1 VPQLSSVDLPRT
13 EEGGSGLLLGGKDVE
28 TVIVRENNRLV
39 ITAGPLV
46 VRIWA
51 VAADGSR
58 LSLDGEGRL
67 RVNEGDSVTVNASGF
82 TSDSKAEVRLYSTP
96 ILLGRT
102 NIDGEGEL
110 VGSYEIPEGV
120 EDGNHNVV
128 LVGERNGEDVV
139 MSLSVV
145 LGNESRSRTLTVVVV
160 FVLLLAVTGALLIP
174 AIVRRRR
181 EEVEA

>member
-1 VPQLSSVDLPRT
+1 V
-13 EEGGSGLLLGGKDVE
+13 GGSGLLLGGKEVE
-28 TVIVRENNRLV
+28 AVIVREDNRLL

-58 LSLDGEGRL
+58 LSLDDEGRL

-82 TSDSKAEVRLYSTP
+82 TSNSKAEVRLYSTP

-102 NIDGEGEL
+102 NIDGDGEL
-110 VGSYEIPEGV
+110 VGSYEIPKGV
-120 EDGNHNVV
+120 ENGNHNVV

-145 LGNESRSRTLTVVVV
+145 LGNESNGRALTVAVV
-160 FVLLLAVTGALLIP
+160 FVLLLAVAGALLIP

>member
-1 VPQLSSVDLPRT
+1 M
-13 EEGGSGLLLGGKDVE
+13 EA
-28 TVIVRENNRLV
+28 VIVRENNRLV

-58 LSLDGEGRL
+58 LSLDTDGRL

-82 TSDSKAEVRLYSTP
+82 TSDSMAEVRLYSTP

-110 VGSYEIPEGV
+110 VGSYEIPQGV
-120 EDGNHNVV
+120 ESGNHNVV

-145 LGNESRSRTLTVVVV
+145 LGNESSSRVLTTALVS
-160 FVLLLAVTGALLIP
+160 VLLLAVMGALLIP
-174 AIVRRRR
+174 AIIRRRR
-181 EEVEA
+181 ADDEV

>member
-1 VPQLSSVDLPRT
+1 
-13 EEGGSGLLLGGKDVE
+13 
-28 TVIVRENNRLV
+28 
-39 ITAGPLV
+39 
-46 VRIWA
+46 
-51 VAADGSR
+51 
-58 LSLDGEGRL
+58 
-67 RVNEGDSVTVNASGF
+67 VNEGDSVTVNASGF

-110 VGSYEIPEGV
+110 VGSYEIPKGV
-120 EDGNHNVV
+120 ENGNHNVV

-145 LGNESRSRTLTVVVV
+145 LGNEANSRALTVVVV

>member
-1 VPQLSSVDLPRT
+1 MPQLSSIDLPRT
-13 EEGGSGLLLGGKDVE
+13 KEGGSGLLLGGKVVE
-28 TVIVRENNRLV
+28 AVIVRENNRLV

-58 LSLDGEGRL
+58 LSLDDEGRL

-96 ILLGRT
+96 ILLGKT
-102 NIDGEGEL
+102 NIDGKGEL

-120 EDGNHNVV
+120 ENGKHNVV

-145 LGNESRSRTLTVVVV
+145 LGNEPGGRALTVAVV